1 MNQLSDGSRSPN
13 LRRCVSEN
21 SPATRIPT
29 FWPVERLSFQDSSI
43 PLPLLPGQRQS
54 SACAFTRKRPDSD
67 GPAETPR
74 PHERATSEHDT
85 LGGPNV
91 IAVAKRNGRF
101 LVERLRRALSSARNR
116 PQSPAKNSMV
126 TQCCFASLCRDEF
139 SDTRALIRMART
151 QSLDGRRPA
160 DSSLAQRA

>member
-1 MNQLSDGSRSPN
+1 MGLDPRICVAAFPKIVRRPEFPAFGRFKGS
-13 LRRCVSEN
+13 
-21 SPATRIPT
+21 
-29 FWPVERLSFQDSSI
+29 FFQDSSSI

-54 SACAFTRKRPDSD
+54 SACAFTQTPPDSD

-116 PQSPAKNSMV
+116 PPLLPQRTPYSWQTAPL
-126 TQCCFASLCRDEF
+126 CFASLQDNVGRF
-139 SDTRALIRMART
+139 LKDTP
-151 QSLDGRRPA
+151 RPKK
-160 DSSLAQRA
+160 RNF